1 MNNKVEFII
10 SLYEFLFSIPITD
23 SRLYEYVR
31 IHGIKKMC
39 SEIKPN
45 YETSILEKSKL
56 YKKYTKH
63 DYDYVNILPLKQTS
77 GSSSVHVIS
86 SSNINLRPLMK
97 RDLTDI
103 DSEYEKYNFG
113 LIVNLNDDSYMN
125 SEIVNV
131 DGDKYIVNFI
141 ISHVYDSFLKTF
153 ELKYETTNIHD
164 ISIYLKCEKD
174 FKYNNQKQIEELLNE
189 RININEIFKYIF
201 MNYYNE
207 THKEKDN
214 LIAYYKNKCSYL
226 SNQINELILKL
237 SEYSYSNFQ

>member
-31 IHGIKKMC
+31 THGIKKIC

-45 YETSILEKSKL
+45 NETSILEKSKL

-77 GSSSVHVIS
+77 GSSSVRVIS

-97 RDLTDI
+97 RNLTDV

-113 LIVNLNDDSYMN
+113 LILNLNDDSYMD

-164 ISIYLKCEKD
+164 VSIYLKCEKD

-189 RININEIFKYIF
+189 RININEIFKYVF
-201 MNYYNE
+201 MIIYNE

-226 SNQINELILKL
+226 SNQINELMLKL
-237 SEYSYSNFQ
+237 SEYSY